1 VTRGICRVDENGYL
15 TDIEETGNIVKT
27 INNGMVGAEVE
38 GTAINSDSYVS
49 MNMWGLSPDFMN
61 ILENGFEEFFNKIV
75 PNNSLKAEYLL
86 PIIVGD
92 LLKKEKVTVKVL
104 ETSDK
109 WFGVTYKEDKLT
121 VVENFKKLIN
131 DGVYSE
137 NLFSDLV

>member
-1 VTRGICRVDENGYL
+1 
-15 TDIEETGNIVKT
+15 
-27 INNGMVGAEVE
+27 
-38 GTAINSDSYVS
+38 
-49 MNMWGLSPDFMN
+49 
-61 ILENGFEEFFNKIV
+61 
-75 PNNSLKAEYLL
+75 LKAEYLL